1 MRRKTGT
8 GSSLVVKNACCLMS
22 SYTASVKTS
31 ADGVQPALQIQLND
45 TRDSLL
51 NFTVSSLTNKQDPAR
66 QHSNEVIGTAHL
78 SFAQRYVQR
87 LQSTAQHSTAQ
98 HSTAQHSPAQHLT
111 SPPAQ
116 HSTAQ
121 HDIAQQ
127 ADLG

>member
-8 GSSLVVKNACCLMS
+8 GSSLVVKNVCCLMS

-98 HSTAQHSPAQHLT
+98 HSPAQHLT